1 MSEKNKTNQSTIEPF
16 KVYVRI
22 RPFLPIEI
30 SQLNTIS
37 GQILDNK
44 QLSKKSILQVE
55 NNNTCYLQDPNDEN
69 GYGKNVKAF
78 PLIIFLLK
86 KMIIN

>member
-1 MSEKNKTNQSTIEPF
+1 MSEKNKTSQSTIEPF

-37 GQILDNK
+37 GQILDSK
-44 QLSKKSILQVE
+44 QLSKK
-55 NNNTCYLQDPNDEN
+55 
-69 GYGKNVKAF
+69 
-78 PLIIFLLK
+78 
-86 KMIIN
+86 